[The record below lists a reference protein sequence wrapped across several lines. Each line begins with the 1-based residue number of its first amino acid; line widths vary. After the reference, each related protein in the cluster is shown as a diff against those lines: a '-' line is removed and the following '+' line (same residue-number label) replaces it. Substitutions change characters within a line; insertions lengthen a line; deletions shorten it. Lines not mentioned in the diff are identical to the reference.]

1 MRGFG
6 AISAAMAKSTQQ
18 KLSEQQAVAPGSSV
32 EDSNPESPE
41 AEQTAA
47 SAVASPEVD
56 TVDTAVAAAAIS
68 AGNGATAEEF
78 PTSGGNGNGQN
89 SGNGNEQYNSAQSSF
104 RFDSCGLNSIQ
115 QQPGGI
121 SLVGSAP
128 GIDPAAETLNIPAV
142 LWDRPT
148 GSSKRVPPPVPPRSP
163 RRPYD
168 HSISFAEA
176 SDTSVSGYR
185 GDLTKK
191 SSDVSLPLPSM
202 LTTQSLPH
210 QYVNID

>member
-56 TVDTAVAAAAIS
+56 TVDTAVAAAATS

-89 SGNGNEQYNSAQSSF
+89 SGNGNEQYNSAHSSF

-115 QQPGGI
+115 QPGVI

-191 SSDVSLPLPSM
+191 SSVVSLPLPSM
-202 LTTQSLPH
+202 LTTQSLPN
-210 QYVNID
+210 QYANID

>member
-1 MRGFG
+1 
-6 AISAAMAKSTQQ
+6 MAKSTQQ
-18 KLSEQQAVAPGSSV
+18 KLSEQQGAQGSSV

-56 TVDTAVAAAAIS
+56 TVDTAVITAIS

-78 PTSGGNGNGQN
+78 PTSGGNGNGQY
-89 SGNGNEQYNSAQSSF
+89 SGNGNEQYNSAHSSF
-104 RFDSCGLNSIQ
+104 RFDSCGLNSI

-176 SDTSVSGYR
+176 SETSVSGYR

-191 SSDVSLPLPSM
+191 TSAVSLPLPSM
-202 LTTQSLPH
+202 LATQSLPN
-210 QYVNID
+210 QYANID

>member
-56 TVDTAVAAAAIS
+56 TVDTAVAAAAAIS

-89 SGNGNEQYNSAQSSF
+89 SGNGNEQYNSAHSSF

-115 QQPGGI
+115 QPGVI

-191 SSDVSLPLPSM
+191 SSVVSLPLPSM
-202 LTTQSLPH
+202 LTTQSLPN
-210 QYVNID
+210 QYANIV

>member
-1 MRGFG
+1 M
-6 AISAAMAKSTQQ
+6 
-18 KLSEQQAVAPGSSV
+18 

-41 AEQTAA
+41 AEPTAA
-47 SAVASPEVD
+47 SAVASPEAVD
-56 TVDTAVAAAAIS
+56 TVDTSAVAAAAIS

-89 SGNGNEQYNSAQSSF
+89 SGNSGNEQYNSAHSSF
-104 RFDSCGLNSIQ
+104 RFDSCGLNSI

>member
-1 MRGFG
+1 
-6 AISAAMAKSTQQ
+6 MAKSTQQ
-18 KLSEQQAVAPGSSV
+18 KLSEQQAAAPGSSV

-47 SAVASPEVD
+47 ASAVASPEAVD

-78 PTSGGNGNGQN
+78 PTSGGNGSGQN
-89 SGNGNEQYNSAQSSF
+89 SGNGNEQYNSAHSSF
-104 RFDSCGLNSIQ
+104 RFDSCGLNSI

-191 SSDVSLPLPSM
+191 SSVVSLP
-202 LTTQSLPH
+202 
-210 QYVNID
+210 

>member
-1 MRGFG
+1 
-6 AISAAMAKSTQQ
+6 MAKSTQQ
-18 KLSEQQAVAPGSSV
+18 KLSEQQGAQGSSV

-56 TVDTAVAAAAIS
+56 TVDTAVVTAIS

-89 SGNGNEQYNSAQSSF
+89 SGNGNEQYNSAHSSF
-104 RFDSCGLNSIQ
+104 RFDSCGLNSI

-176 SDTSVSGYR
+176 SETSVSGYR

-191 SSDVSLPLPSM
+191 TSAVSLPLPSM
-202 LTTQSLPH
+202 LATQSLPN
-210 QYVNID
+210 QYANID

>member
-1 MRGFG
+1 
-6 AISAAMAKSTQQ
+6 MAKSTQQ
-18 KLSEQQAVAPGSSV
+18 KLSEQQGAQGSSV

-56 TVDTAVAAAAIS
+56 TVDTAVVTAIS
-68 AGNGATAEEF
+68 AGKGATAEEF
-78 PTSGGNGNGQN
+78 PTSGGNGNGQY
-89 SGNGNEQYNSAQSSF
+89 SGNGNEQYNSAHSSF
-104 RFDSCGLNSIQ
+104 RFDSCGLNSI

-176 SDTSVSGYR
+176 SETSVSGYR

-191 SSDVSLPLPSM
+191 TSAVSLPLPSM
-202 LTTQSLPH
+202 LATQSLPN
-210 QYVNID
+210 QYANID

>member
-1 MRGFG
+1 
-6 AISAAMAKSTQQ
+6 MAKSTQQ
-18 KLSEQQAVAPGSSV
+18 KLSEQQAAQGSSL

-41 AEQTAA
+41 AAEQTAV

-56 TVDTAVAAAAIS
+56 TVDTTAVAASAVIS
-68 AGNGATAEEF
+68 AGNGATAEEI
-78 PTSGGNGNGQN
+78 PISGGGNGNGQY
-89 SGNGNEQYNSAQSSF
+89 SGNGSEHYNSAHSSF
-104 RFDSCGLNSIQ
+104 RFDSSGLNSI

-163 RRPYD
+163 RRPYG

-191 SSDVSLPLPSM
+191 SSVVSLPPSM
-202 LTTQSLPH
+202 PSQSLPTH
-210 QYVNID
+210 QYANID

>member
-1 MRGFG
+1 
-6 AISAAMAKSTQQ
+6 MAKSTQQ
-18 KLSEQQAVAPGSSV
+18 KLSEQQTAQGSSV

-41 AEQTAA
+41 AAEQTAV

-56 TVDTAVAAAAIS
+56 TVDTAVAAAIS

-78 PTSGGNGNGQN
+78 PTSGGNGNGQY

-104 RFDSCGLNSIQ
+104 RFDSCGLNSI

-191 SSDVSLPLPSM
+191 SSVVSLPPSM
-202 LTTQSLPH
+202 PSQSLPTH
-210 QYVNID
+210 QYANID

>member
-1 MRGFG
+1 
-6 AISAAMAKSTQQ
+6 MAKSTQQ
-18 KLSEQQAVAPGSSV
+18 KLSEQQGAQGSSV

-56 TVDTAVAAAAIS
+56 TVDTAVVTAIS

-78 PTSGGNGNGQN
+78 PTSGGNGNGQY
-89 SGNGNEQYNSAQSSF
+89 SGNGNEQYNSAHSSF
-104 RFDSCGLNSIQ
+104 RFDSCGLNSI

-176 SDTSVSGYR
+176 SETSVSGYR

-191 SSDVSLPLPSM
+191 TSAVSLPLPSM
-202 LTTQSLPH
+202 LATQSLPN
-210 QYVNID
+210 QYANID

>member
-18 KLSEQQAVAPGSSV
+18 KLSEQQAVQGSSV

-41 AEQTAA
+41 AVQTAA

-56 TVDTAVAAAAIS
+56 TVDTAVAAAIS

-78 PTSGGNGNGQN
+78 PTSGGNGNGQY
-89 SGNGNEQYNSAQSSF
+89 SGNGNEQYNSAHSNF
-104 RFDSCGLNSIQ
+104 RFDNI

-121 SLVGSAP
+121 SFVGSAP

-191 SSDVSLPLPSM
+191 SSVVSLPLPSM
-202 LTTQSLPH
+202 LTTQSLPN
-210 QYVNID
+210 QYANID